1 VTNEPTSMDF
11 SRERLLEAVANIPD
25 AVFES
30 KIEVLTVSMR
40 RSGEIVIVYDP
51 PLEVTADD

>member
-1 VTNEPTSMDF
+1 MDF